1 MSCVKLGTKA
11 LLDKPALA
19 RHLNKITKWLGRP
32 IDWSTC
38 SNSPDR
44 RATRS
49 HTRSRLASSATSN
62 RLRGRARRLAELQER
77 VRWVALADLGVC
89 LLVQTLASGEIPPQQ
104 FVATYSTRIASWV
117 CDVEDAL

>member
-32 IDWSTC
+32 IDWVDVFELARQAR
-38 SNSPDR
+38 NAIAHEIALGIVRDVESPD
-44 RATRS
+44 
-49 HTRSRLASSATSN
+49 
-62 RLRGRARRLAELQER
+62 GRARRLAELQER

-104 FVATYSTRIASWV
+104 FVATYSTRIVSWV